1 MSTQLLNETTLASSG
16 PLADVGTGPRTMSV
30 ADVASKTLVLLSL
43 TLVGAWFGW
52 TRTGSVIDAGSGPS
66 WLLWFFLLI
75 GLSVATVS
83 RPQLA
88 PITGTLFG
96 LLQGVWMGAIS
107 HVYEAAYE
115 GIVAQALLASVCAF
129 VGMLLLYTAGIIK
142 PTARLMGIVFGAT
155 AGIALLYL
163 VAFVFSLFG
172 VDLYFWNTPTPLGI
186 GISVAIVAI
195 ACLNLIADFAM
206 VDFGVD
212 QGLPAGAE
220 WFCAFGL
227 LSTLLWMYLE
237 ILRLL
242 ALLRP

>member
-1 MSTQLLNETTLASSG
+1 MKQLLDT
-16 PLADVGTGPRTMSV
+16 VWQRRGTSWIWDEDARNLICAAGEVWSLRRFLQAPGQWPDELPSNG
-30 ADVASKTLVLLSL
+30 SNTLVVAGLEGSLDLL
-43 TLVGAWFGW
+43 TPE
-52 TRTGSVIDAGSGPS
+52 DADS
-66 WLLWFFLLI
+66 WL
-75 GLSVATVS
+75 
-83 RPQLA
+83 
-88 PITGTLFG
+88 
-96 LLQGVWMGAIS
+96 
-107 HVYEAAYE
+107 
-115 GIVAQALLASVCAF
+115 
-129 VGMLLLYTAGIIK
+129 AGIIK